1 MTASARAAVWLDH
14 HEARVFH
21 VDLEGFDE
29 KTLLA
34 PAHHLHRE
42 SREAT
47 LDDAHFF
54 EKVAGALESADEILV
69 FGPSTAKRQFAHW
82 VDTHAP
88 IVAKRITH
96 VDASDHPTDGQFVAE
111 VRRHFRIP
119 AARVR

>member
-1 MTASARAAVWLDH
+1 MTALTHAAVWLDH

-42 SREAT
+42 SREAA
-47 LDDAHFF
+47 LDEAHFF
-54 EKVAGALESADEILV
+54 ETVAAALASSEEVLV

-82 VDTHAP
+82 VDVHAP
-88 IVAKRITH
+88 ALAKRITH
-96 VDASDHPTDGQFVAE
+96 VDASDHPTEGQFVAE

-119 AARVR
+119 MPRIT

>member
-1 MTASARAAVWLDH
+1 MDGPRLVRTPRLSIAVWLDH

-34 PAHHLHRE
+34 PAHHFHRE
-42 SREAT
+42 SREAS

-54 EKVAGALESADEILV
+54 ETIAAALGSADEILV
-69 FGPSTAKRQFAHW
+69 YGPSTAKRQFAHW
-82 VDTHAP
+82 VDAHAP
-88 IVAKRITH
+88 ALAKKITH
-96 VDASDHPTDGQFVAE
+96 VAE

-119 AARVR
+119 APRVR